1 MRPIKL
7 TMSAFGPYASRT
19 VLNLDELGSNG
30 LYLITGDTG
39 AGKTTIFDAITYALY
54 GEASGDTRDPSMF
67 RSKYAEAN
75 VPTEVELV
83 FTYAGKEY
91 TVRRNPEYD
100 RPKTRGEGFTTQKAE
115 AELHY
120 PDGRVVTRQRDV
132 DAAIRDVMGIN
143 RSQYMQIAMIAQG
156 DFLKLLLAPTEER
169 KAIFRQIFKTQLFQS
184 LQDKLKRESGSLND
198 QCTAAKN
205 SLSQYINGIAVDE
218 NDVLSIEVAKAK
230 AGELP
235 TGDTIS
241 LLDTLIRQDEGEEKA
256 LSGQIE
262 GTDRELE
269 IINANLGKIEA
280 EEKTKD
286 SIEKAKKD
294 RAAEEQ
300 RCLVLKEAFEEQ
312 KAKSPEIDR
321 ASDEKSKAEAELPR
335 YDALESGLRE
345 IRTLQNDLDKQIR
358 ELNDKTEKQESG
370 ARELDELKNELKNLG
385 DVGENRQRLLR
396 EKETVG
402 ARKRDVDALANLVSE
417 YTSKK
422 AKLRQLQE
430 EYAAASENSSKKTA
444 DYEANNK
451 AFLDE
456 QAGIIAETLE
466 EGMPCPV
473 CGSLTHPQLAKKS
486 EKAPTE
492 AQLKKL
498 KREAELA
505 QKEAQAKSES
515 CASAKAE
522 VNTIEQSVLERAE
535 SLWEAAAFDTL
546 QKIIEAERS
555 GLKEKLAK
563 LETAVKEESARCERK
578 TILEKEMP
586 GKESALSELRNEIET
601 ATRAIAGLKA
611 SIESK
616 KTQCEEEKKKLRF
629 ESKKEALA
637 YIQNAESLIGQ
648 RKAAFQKAEKDFNDS
663 DKKIGQLNATILS
676 LEEQL
681 SKELGLD
688 KESETGKKAEC
699 LAARKAADKRSREVH
714 ARLTANQAALHN
726 IQGKIGD
733 LEQLEKKY
741 SWVKAL
747 SNTANGNIS
756 GKEKIMLET
765 YIQMTYFDRIIARAN
780 TRFMVMSGGQYE
792 LKRRKEA
799 ENNRSQSGLDLDV
812 IDHYNGTERSV
823 KTLSGGESF
832 KASLSLA
839 LGLSDEIQSSAG
851 GVKLDTMFVDEG
863 FGSLDEESL
872 DQAMRALSTLADG
885 NRLVGIISHVAEL
898 KNRIDKQIVVTKE
911 SSGGSKA
918 VIVR

>member
-19 VLNLDELGSNG
+19 VLNLDELGNNG

-54 GEASGDTRDPSMF
+54 GEASGNTRDPSMF
-67 RSKYAEAN
+67 RSKYAEAS

-100 RPKTRGEGFTTQKAE
+100 RPKTKGEGFTTQRAE

-120 PDGRVVTRQRDV
+120 PDGRVVTKQRDV
-132 DAAIRDVMGIN
+132 DAAIRDIMGIN

-184 LQDKLKRESGSLND
+184 LQDKLKRESGRLND
-198 QCTAAKN
+198 QCTAAQN

-230 AGELP
+230 AGEMP
-235 TGDTIS
+235 IGDTIS
-241 LLDTLIRQDEGEEKA
+241 LLAALIRQDEGEEKA
-256 LSGQIE
+256 LSEQIE
-262 GTDRELE
+262 RTDQELE
-269 IINANLGKIEA
+269 IINGNLGKIEA

-286 SIEKAKKD
+286 GIEKAKKD

-300 RCLVLKEAFEEQ
+300 RCLELKEAFEEQ
-312 KAKSPEIDR
+312 KAKSPEIDK
-321 ASDEKSKAEAELPR
+321 ASDEKSRAEAELPR
-335 YDALESGLRE
+335 YDVLESVLRE
-345 IRTLQNDLDKQIR
+345 IHTLQNDLDKQTCELSEKTER
-358 ELNDKTEKQESG
+358 QESRSAELNDL
-370 ARELDELKNELKNLG
+370 RNELKILA
-385 DVGENRQRLLR
+385 DVGENRQRLLG
-396 EKETVG
+396 EKETIG
-402 ARKRDVDALANLVSE
+402 ARKRDVDALATLVSDFA
-417 YTSKK
+417 SKK
-422 AKLRQLQE
+422 RKLHRLQE
-430 EYAAASENSSKKTA
+430 EYAAASENSAKKTA

-456 QAGIIAETLE
+456 QAGVIAETLE

-473 CGSLTHPQLAKKS
+473 CGSLSHPQLAKKS

-498 KREAELA
+498 KRDAELA
-505 QKEAQAKSES
+505 RNEAQAKSEN
-515 CASAKAE
+515 CAAAKAE
-522 VNTIEQSVLERAE
+522 VNTIEQSVFERAGA
-535 SLWEAAAFDTL
+535 LWKAVGFETL
-546 QKIIEAERS
+546 PNIIKAEQF
-555 GLKEKLAK
+555 GLKEKLAE
-563 LETAVKEESARCERK
+563 LETAIEKENTRCERRK
-578 TILEKEMP
+578 ILEKEMP
-586 GKESALSELRNEIET
+586 EIESALSELLSEIET
-601 ATRAIAGLKA
+601 ITKTIAGLEA
-611 SIESK
+611 SIKSK
-616 KTQCEEEKKKLRF
+616 KNQCEEEKKKLRF
-629 ESKKEALA
+629 ESKKEAVA

-648 RKAAFQKAEKDFNDS
+648 MRTVYQKAEKNFRDS

-681 SKELGLD
+681 STELGLD
-688 KESETGKKAEC
+688 KERETQKKADC
-699 LAARKAADKRSREVH
+699 TAARKEADKRAKEVH

-741 SWVKAL
+741 SWIKAL
-747 SNTANGNIS
+747 SNTANGSIS

-792 LKRRKEA
+792 LKRRKVA

-885 NRLVGIISHVAEL
+885 NRLVGIISHVADL

-911 SSGGSKA
+911 PSGGSKA
-918 VIVR
+918 DIVS